1 MNLPYQCL
9 SQLGQSSILCAAKGT
24 SIHTFDLNAGSSV
37 ISSWTHPLTKKV
49 EDSEPRESEK
59 GTTQKGQDPDEQ
71 ESGQRPS
78 KKRKLN
84 SDEKP
89 EVEGENSQADAGIVD
104 PAASGDGK
112 KKKKQKQ
119 KSESRAQQPELPF
132 VNLLTATEDG
142 SHVVA
147 VTGQDKTIWVFEH
160 DGKGTL
166 KELSQRVMPKRP
178 SSIAIT
184 TTTDGPTI
192 LSADKFGDVYSLPL
206 IPTTTSEAAET
217 PTLTPTPTSTPT
229 PSSAPA
235 APSKPSANRLTVHSK
250 RNLRA
255 LEDQERILASGQEIR
270 KERNAPSFAR
280 DLVLGHVSMLTAL
293 VSASSDGR
301 PYVVTAD
308 RDEHI
313 RVSRGVPQAHV
324 VETYCLGHESFV
336 AALCVPASRPAALV
350 SGGGDGDLFVWAWQA
365 GRLLC
370 RTDVLGR
377 VHEVVPGASKVA
389 VARLR
394 SYDVGGRCYVLAI
407 CELVP
412 AIFVFELLQD
422 NTLEHVQTL
431 GVPGSP
437 LDAITAPSS
446 EGSPRMVVAVDPR
459 QSAPSDSEAQGDTG
473 IAETAQSLLL
483 YKCDETGKWARCGG
497 IQDVA
502 DGNLD
507 MSRDELEN
515 ILYSVGKLRK
525 TEFEDEAEAT
535 GGDSARGSV
544 AP

>member
-9 SQLGQSSILCAAKGT
+9 YQLGQTSVLCAAKGT
-24 SIHTFDLNAGSSV
+24 RIHTFDLSSGGSFL
-37 ISSWTHPLTKKV
+37 SSWTHPLSNKAEK
-49 EDSEPRESEK
+49 DEPLKNEEI
-59 GTTQKGQDPDEQ
+59 TTQEGQDPAEQ

-78 KKRKLN
+78 KKRKLS
-84 SDEKP
+84 SDEKSD
-89 EVEGENSQADAGIVD
+89 VQGGNGQADAGTAE

-112 KKKKQKQ
+112 KQKKQKQ

-132 VNLLTATEDG
+132 VALLTATEDG

-147 VTGQDKTIWVFEH
+147 VTGQDKAIWVFEH

-184 TTTDGPTI
+184 TTADGLTI

-206 IPTTTSEAAET
+206 IPTSTPITATTET
-217 PTLTPTPTSTPT
+217 SNPPTPASTTTPPPSTPF
-229 PSSAPA
+229 
-235 APSKPSANRLTVHSK
+235 KPSANRLTVHSK

-255 LEDQERILASGQEIR
+255 LEDQERILAQGQEIR
-270 KERNAPSFAR
+270 KEKDTPAFTH
-280 DLVLGHVSMLTAL
+280 DLILGHVSMLTSLAT
-293 VSASSDGR
+293 ASSDGR
-301 PYVVTAD
+301 SYILTAD

-324 VETYCLGHESFV
+324 IETYCLGHESFV
-336 AALCVPASRPAALV
+336 AALDVPALRPEVLV
-350 SGGGDGDLFVWAWQA
+350 SAGGDDEVFVWEWKA
-365 GRLLC
+365 GKLLC
-370 RTDVLGR
+370 KADVLAR
-377 VHEVVPGASKVA
+377 VREVVPAANKVA
-389 VARLR
+389 VARLC
-394 SYDVGGRCYVLAI
+394 SYDVRGRCYVLVI

-431 GVPGSP
+431 NVPGSP
-437 LDAITAPSS
+437 LDVIMAPSS
-446 EGSPRMVVAVDPR
+446 EGNPRLIVSIDPH
-459 QSAPSDSEAQGDTG
+459 QSTDSNDEVQGNSG
-473 IAETAQSLLL
+473 ITKTAQSLLL
-483 YKCDETGKWARCGG
+483 YEPDDAGTWVSSGSIQET
-497 IQDVA
+497 A

-507 MSRDELEN
+507 ISRDQLEN
-515 ILYSVGKLRK
+515 ILYPVEKLRK
-525 TEFEDEAEAT
+525 TEFEEEAEAE